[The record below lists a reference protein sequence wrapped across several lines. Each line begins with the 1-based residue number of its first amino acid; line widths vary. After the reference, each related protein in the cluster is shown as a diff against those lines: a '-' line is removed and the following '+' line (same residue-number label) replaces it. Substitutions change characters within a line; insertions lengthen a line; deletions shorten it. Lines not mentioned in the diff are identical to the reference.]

1 MARSISAAAIAE
13 ALGGAM
19 AGPRVA
25 LIEEVVDGEPLGR
38 LAAPSWSGRDAAVV
52 RDAVRRRDWAELR
65 SRVPRGIPQF
75 ERLAGF
81 FSPDDFVFLDIET
94 MGLSFQE
101 DIFLVGTLRWRQ
113 DRWLVR
119 QAVLLSTDRP
129 ADLFEQMNLLIDGGA
144 AWATYNGASF
154 DIPFLRFALQ
164 RHGLSTIA
172 FDGLFVFDL
181 LHSVRHWYRG
191 LLPNCRLK
199 TVEEELLGVRR
210 LDDVPGYAIPSRFSE
225 FIATRNPA
233 ILARIL
239 EHNRQDLLSLKEIA
253 KRQMHAQ
260 DETGAGVA
268 WIRASP

>member
-1 MARSISAAAIAE
+1 MTRSISAAAMAE
-13 ALGGAM
+13 ALGGALT
-19 AGPRVA
+19 GPGVA
-25 LIEEVVDGEPLGR
+25 LIEEAIDGRPFG
-38 LAAPSWSGRDAAVV
+38 LAATFPPSGTDAAIC
-52 RDAVRRRDWAELR
+52 RDAVRRRDWVELR
-65 SRVPRGIPQF
+65 SRAPTGIPWF
-75 ERLAGF
+75 EGVAGF
-81 FSPDDFVFLDIET
+81 FSPDEFVFLDIET

-113 DRWLVR
+113 DRWLLR

-129 ADLFEQMNLLIDGGA
+129 AELFDQMSLLIDGGA

-154 DIPFLRFALQ
+154 DIPFLRFALR

-172 FDGLFVFDL
+172 LDGLFVFDL

-191 LLPNCRLK
+191 ILPNCRLK

-210 LDDVPGYAIPSRFSE
+210 LDDVPGHAIPLQFAE
-225 FIATRNPA
+225 FVATGDPA

-253 KRQMHAQ
+253 NHQMYARHEVGSRA
-260 DETGAGVA
+260 A
-268 WIRASP
+268 WIRSSR